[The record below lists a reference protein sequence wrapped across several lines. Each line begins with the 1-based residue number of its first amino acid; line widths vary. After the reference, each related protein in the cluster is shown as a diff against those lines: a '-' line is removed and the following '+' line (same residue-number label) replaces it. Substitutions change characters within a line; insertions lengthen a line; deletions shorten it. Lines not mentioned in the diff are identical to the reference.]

1 MNGLMTRDTQV
12 PIKRYYFN
20 VEEFRQMGEAGI
32 IAPGH
37 RVELIKGEIIEMS
50 PINSLHAGTVKN
62 LNRLLSRILGED
74 TILSVQDPVELNQ
87 HSEPEPDLAILRY
100 RKDLYT
106 QAHPK
111 PEDILII
118 IEVSDSTLEKDQKI
132 KLPLYA
138 ATGIEEVWIINLQ
151 DKQLEVSTEPS
162 EQGYR
167 NCHIYRAGDII
178 RHNSIGELAVSDI
191 LITEE

>member
-1 MNGLMTRDTQV
+1 MTRDTQV

-37 RVELIKGEIIEMS
+37 RVELINGEIIEKS

-62 LNRLLSRILGED
+62 LNRLLSRLLGED
-74 TILSVQDPVELNQ
+74 AILSVQDTVELNQ

-111 PEDILII
+111 PEDVFLI
-118 IEVSDSTLEKDQKI
+118 IEVADSTLEKDQKI

-151 DKQLEVSTEPS
+151 DNQVEVSTEPS
-162 EQGYR
+162 DLGYR
-167 NCHIYRAGDII
+167 NCHIYRKGDAISN
-178 RHNSIGELAVSDI
+178 HLIGELAVSDV
-191 LITEE
+191 LIAEE